1 METNN
6 QQTVTA
12 PADNGLDAK
21 MDKILAGVEAREQK
35 AAETLQAAKAA
46 QEKADKSA
54 ELAQKALDEAVALKN
69 SHSVNFSQNGK
80 KADKSEINKNFR
92 EFLKEAKAYRF
103 GAKASTA
110 LTTGAETGSL
120 IVPPDFMPQLF
131 DFLVQFPAFVN
142 DATRLPWGRYGNER
156 HIPKLVSRPSVA
168 NTAEGAKKTVSNP
181 AFGLIQQKLQK
192 ITALVLWTRE
202 LAEDA
207 GIYLPEYLPSIV
219 GPQFTIK
226 LNEWLF
232 KGNGVGHAGI
242 TNASGIVT
250 PTVNDIKD
258 VAALKW
264 AIPYQYRVNGK
275 FYLETSVYGD
285 IAKLARM
292 SAPSW
297 LTYEN
302 GVMRIDGSDVVAV
315 DPELIGKG
323 IALFGDMKTVIF
335 SPRNEI
341 EVKYSDTATII
352 DADGST
358 EHLLFQENKE
368 AYLFELRADISVEG
382 SVWAKADLGESESG
396 N

>member
-1 METNN
+1 MENEN
-6 QQTVTA
+6 QTVTA
-12 PADNGLDAK
+12 PADNGLEAK
-21 MDKILAGVEAREQK
+21 MDQILAGVEAREQK
-35 AAETLQAAKAA
+35 AAETLEAAKAA
-46 QEKADKSA
+46 QVA
-54 ELAQKALDEAVALKN
+54 AQKALDEAVAAKN
-69 SHSVNFSQNGK
+69 AHSVNFAPATK
-80 KADKSEINKNFR
+80 KADKTEINKNFR
-92 EFLKEAKAYRF
+92 SFLGDVKAARY

-110 LTTGAETGSL
+110 LTTNATTGSYL
-120 IVPPDFMPQLF
+120 VPQDFLPQLF
-131 DFLVQFPAFVN
+131 DFLVQYPAFVN
-142 DATRLPWGRYGNER
+142 DATRIPWGLYGNER
-156 HIPKLVSRPSVA
+156 HIPKLVNRPAVN

-181 AFGLIQQKLQK
+181 AFGLIEQKLQK
-192 ITALVLWTRE
+192 VTALVLWTRE

-207 GIYLPEYLPSIV
+207 GIYLPDYLPSIV

-232 KGNGVGHAGI
+232 KGNGENHPGI

-250 PTVNDIKD
+250 PSVSQIAD
-258 VAALKW
+258 VADLKW
-264 AIPYQYRVNGK
+264 AIPYQYRANGK
-275 FYLETSVYGD
+275 FYIETSIYGQ
-285 IAKLARM
+285 IARLAKL

-323 IALFGDMKTVIF
+323 IALFGDLKTVIF

-341 EVKYSDTATII
+341 EVKYSDQATIV
-352 DADGST
+352 DADGTT

>member
-1 METNN
+1 MENETNK
-6 QQTVTA
+6 VTA

-46 QEKADKSA
+46 QEKADKTA

-120 IVPPDFMPQLF
+120 IVPQDFLPQLF
-131 DFLVQFPAFVN
+131 DFLVQYPAFIN
-142 DATRLPWGRYGNER
+142 DATRIPWGMYGNER
-156 HIPKLVSRPSVA
+156 HIPKLVSRPAVA
-168 NTAEGAKKTVSNP
+168 TTAEGAKKTVSNP

-207 GIYLPEYLPSIV
+207 GIYLPDYLPAIV

-232 KGNGVGHAGI
+232 KGNGVNHPGI

-250 PTVNDIKD
+250 PTVSDIKD

-264 AIPYQYRVNGK
+264 AIPYQYRANGK
-275 FYLETSVYGD
+275 FYLETSLYGD

-302 GVMRIDGSDVVAV
+302 GVMKIDGSEVVAV

-341 EVKYSDTATII
+341 EVKYSDTATIV
-352 DADGST
+352 DADGTT

>member
-1 METNN
+1 MENETNK
-6 QQTVTA
+6 VTA
-12 PADNGLDAK
+12 PADNGLGAK
-21 MDKILAGVEAREQK
+21 LDTILAGVEEREQK

-46 QEKADKSA
+46 QEKADKTA
-54 ELAQKALDEAVALKN
+54 ELAQKALDEAVAAKN
-69 SHSVNFSQNGK
+69 MHSVNFSQNGK

-120 IVPPDFMPQLF
+120 IVPQDFLPQLF
-131 DFLVQFPAFVN
+131 DFLVQYPAFIN
-142 DATRLPWGRYGNER
+142 DATRIPWGMYGNER
-156 HIPKLVSRPSVA
+156 HIPKLVSRPAVA
-168 NTAEGAKKTVSNP
+168 TTAEGAKKTVSNP
-181 AFGLIQQKLQK
+181 AFGLIQQKLEK

-207 GIYLPEYLPSIV
+207 GIYLPDYLPAIV

-232 KGNGVGHAGI
+232 KGNGLNHPGI

-250 PTVNDIKD
+250 PAVSNVTD

-264 AIPYQYRVNGK
+264 AIPYQYRANGK
-275 FYLETSVYGD
+275 FYLETSLYGD
-285 IAKLARM
+285 IAKLARL

-302 GVMRIDGSDVVAV
+302 GVMKIDGSEVVAV
-315 DPELIGKG
+315 DPELIGNG

-341 EVKYSDTATII
+341 EVKYSDTATIV
-352 DADGST
+352 DADGTT

>member
-1 METNN
+1 MENEN
-6 QQTVTA
+6 QTVTA
-12 PADNGLDAK
+12 PADNGLEAK
-21 MDKILAGVEAREQK
+21 MDQILAGVEEREQK

-46 QEKADKSA
+46 QVA
-54 ELAQKALDEAVALKN
+54 AQKALDEAVAAKN
-69 SHSVNFSQNGK
+69 AHSVNFAPATK
-80 KADKSEINKNFR
+80 KADKKEINKNFR
-92 EFLKEAKAYRF
+92 DFLGDVKAARY

-110 LTTGAETGSL
+110 LTTNATTGSYL
-120 IVPPDFMPQLF
+120 VPQDFLPQLF
-131 DFLVQFPAFVN
+131 DFLVQYPAFVN
-142 DATRLPWGRYGNER
+142 EATRIPWGLFGNER
-156 HIPKLVSRPSVA
+156 HIPQLVSRPAVN

-181 AFGLIQQKLQK
+181 AFGLIEQKLQK
-192 ITALVLWTRE
+192 VTALVLWTRE

-207 GIYLPEYLPSIV
+207 GIYLPDYLPAIV

-232 KGNGVGHAGI
+232 KGNGENHPGI

-250 PTVNDIKD
+250 PTVSQISD
-258 VAALKW
+258 VADLKW
-264 AIPYQYRVNGK
+264 AIPYQYRANGK
-275 FYLETSVYGD
+275 FYIETSIYGQ
-285 IAKLARM
+285 IARLAKL

-341 EVKYSDTATII
+341 EVKYSDTATIV
-352 DADGST
+352 DADGTT

>member
-1 METNN
+1 MENETKK
-6 QQTVTA
+6 VTA
-12 PADNGLDAK
+12 PADNAGLETKLDN
-21 MDKILAGVEAREQK
+21 ILAGVEEREQK
-35 AAETLQAAKAA
+35 AAETLEAAKAA
-46 QEKADKSA
+46 QVA
-54 ELAQKALDEAVALKN
+54 AQKALDEAVAAKN
-69 SHSVNFSQNGK
+69 AHPVNFAPSAK
-80 KADKSEINKNFR
+80 KADKKEINQNFR
-92 EFLKEAKAYRF
+92 EFLKEAKAIRY

-110 LTTGAETGSL
+110 LTTSAETGSL
-120 IVPPDFMPQLF
+120 IVPQDFLPQLF
-131 DFLVQFPAFVN
+131 DFLVQYPAFIN
-142 DATRLPWGRYGNER
+142 DATRIPWGMYGNER
-156 HIPKLVSRPSVA
+156 HIPKLVSRPAVA
-168 NTAEGAKKTVSNP
+168 TTAEGAKKTVSNP

-207 GIYLPEYLPSIV
+207 GIYLPDYLPAIV

-232 KGNGVGHAGI
+232 KGNGINHPGI

-250 PTVNDIKD
+250 PTVSDIRD

-264 AIPYQYRVNGK
+264 AIPYQYRANGK
-275 FYLETSVYGD
+275 FYLETSLYGD
-285 IAKLARM
+285 IAKLARL

-302 GVMRIDGSDVVAV
+302 GVMKIDGSEVVAV
-315 DPELIGKG
+315 DPELIGDG

-341 EVKYSDTATII
+341 EVKYSDTATIV
-352 DADGST
+352 DADGTT

-382 SVWAKADLGESESG
+382 SVWAKAELGESESG

>member
-1 METNN
+1 MEEKET
-6 QQTVTA
+6 QQVTA
-12 PADNGLDAK
+12 PADNGLEAK
-21 MDKILAGVEAREQK
+21 MDTILAGLEEREQK
-35 AAETLQAAKAA
+35 AAETLEAAKAA
-46 QEKADKSA
+46 QVA
-54 ELAQKALDEAVALKN
+54 AQKAIDEAVAAKN
-69 SHSVNFSQNGK
+69 AHPVNFAPSAK
-80 KADKSEINKNFR
+80 KADKKEINKNFR
-92 EFLKEAKAYRF
+92 DFLGDVKAARF
-103 GAKASTA
+103 GNKASTA
-110 LTTGAETGSL
+110 LVTNATTGSY
-120 IVPPDFMPQLF
+120 IVPQDFLPQLF
-131 DFLVQFPAFVN
+131 DFLVQYPAFVN
-142 DATRLPWGRYGNER
+142 DATRIPWGLYGNER
-156 HIPKLVSRPSVA
+156 HIPKLVSRPAVA
-168 NTAEGAKKTVSNP
+168 TTAEGAKKALNNP

-207 GIYLPEYLPSIV
+207 GIYLPDYLPSIV

-232 KGNGVGHAGI
+232 KGNGENHAGI
-242 TNASGIVT
+242 TNASGILT
-250 PTVNDIKD
+250 PTVSD
-258 VAALKW
+258 VKGVADLKW
-264 AIPYQYRVNGK
+264 AVPYQYRANGK
-275 FYLETSVYGD
+275 FYIETSLYGQL
-285 IAKLARM
+285 ASLARL

-297 LTYEN
+297 LYYEN
-302 GVMRIDGSDVVAV
+302 GVMKIDGSEVVAV
-315 DPELIGKG
+315 DPELIGNG

-352 DADGST
+352 DADGTT